1 MKLYTPA
8 QWSLLSVKVVEDKRV
23 GKAGC
28 PSGAAKYTKTDISS
42 SITLFGILY
51 KPTLLK
57 SFGHKNIIT
66 QHTISIHKLL

>member
-8 QWSLLSVKVVEDKRV
+8 QWSLLSVKVFEDKRV

-28 PSGAAKYTKTDISS
+28 HSGEAKYNKTDISS

-51 KPTLLK
+51 KPMLLK
-57 SFGHKNIIT
+57 ILSVKI
-66 QHTISIHKLL
+66 